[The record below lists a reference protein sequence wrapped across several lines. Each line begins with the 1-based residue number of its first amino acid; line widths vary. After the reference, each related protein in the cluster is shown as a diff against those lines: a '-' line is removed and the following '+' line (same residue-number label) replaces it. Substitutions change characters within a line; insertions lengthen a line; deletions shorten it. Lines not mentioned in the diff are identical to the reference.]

1 MPLAI
6 VCATLQR
13 TFVIDPESRA
23 TSRYGPSAQTTQ
35 PPHLGQSRPDPKL
48 AFNSNP
54 VAVARFIF
62 SFLLNF
68 ACPCYSFSGITSP
81 PRSVLHYAGTYVL
94 KFHFC
99 VGFFYPLL
107 KSVYGCVW
115 VWGRGQWKVARMLPG
130 CPTYGG
136 HGAKLWLGICIFYAP
151 STNSPHAPALRGWEC
166 GKGRIGGA
174 RNGIHFCWC
183 RDFFFSFLIP
193 CTVNRHDMQ
202 MIED

>member
-99 VGFFYPLL
+99 VGFFL
-107 KSVYGCVW
+107 SITQICVW
-115 VWGRGQWKVARMLPG
+115 LCMGVRPWTVEGGTYVARLP
-130 CPTYGG
+130 
-136 HGAKLWLGICIFYAP
+136 HV
-151 STNSPHAPALRGWEC
+151 RGP
-166 GKGRIGGA
+166 R
-174 RNGIHFCWC
+174 R
-183 RDFFFSFLIP
+183 
-193 CTVNRHDMQ
+193 
-202 MIED
+202 